1 MFKNGKGEI
10 WKGKPWEKVMKQ
22 KNKLLIKNTIIFAI
36 GNIGARIIFFFLVP
50 LYTNFL
56 STEEYGIS
64 ELVITLSELI
74 VPIVTLTIQDGV
86 LRFGLSKNE
95 NKNDVIKN
103 GLVIWLLG
111 TVFLILL
118 TPLFSF
124 YKPISNWR
132 WYLSAY
138 IVLKGLFLIEMNYLK
153 VRERNK
159 HYAIISIVQAL
170 LLCALN
176 IYLLAYAHLGIRG
189 YLYAN
194 IIAFLITDIIVIIM
208 SKTPTSFCRGK
219 FDKQLIIEMLRFSI
233 PMIFTN
239 ISWWIINSSD
249 KIMVEAM
256 ISAAAVGLY
265 TVAAKIPSLI
275 NVMVNIFAQAW
286 GISAVKE
293 YEENNDSAFY
303 TNIYEKYS
311 LLVFGVCIIAVSIMK
326 PFMTIYV
333 GNDFRQAWVYVPLL
347 LVSAT
352 FSAIGGF
359 FATLSSTIKKTSI
372 NMVTTLIGAA
382 LNVFVNFMLIPIIGI
397 WGAVVGTVVAYF
409 VVNISRIVI
418 VRKYISVDINKSKL
432 ILNIVLIIIHSIA
445 VSADCY
451 VLMTSC
457 ISCVLFVFINYKQIK
472 IIIEKVC
479 KKILS
484 KQLLS

>member
-275 NVMVNIFAQAW
+275 NGMVNIFAQAW

-303 TNIYEKYS
+303 TNIYEK
-311 LLVFGVCIIAVSIMK
+311 
-326 PFMTIYV
+326 
-333 GNDFRQAWVYVPLL
+333 
-347 LVSAT
+347 
-352 FSAIGGF
+352 
-359 FATLSSTIKKTSI
+359 
-372 NMVTTLIGAA
+372 
-382 LNVFVNFMLIPIIGI
+382 
-397 WGAVVGTVVAYF
+397 
-409 VVNISRIVI
+409 
-418 VRKYISVDINKSKL
+418 
-432 ILNIVLIIIHSIA
+432 
-445 VSADCY
+445 
-451 VLMTSC
+451 
-457 ISCVLFVFINYKQIK
+457 
-472 IIIEKVC
+472 
-479 KKILS
+479 
-484 KQLLS
+484 